1 MSIPP
6 NSRHVKPPR
15 RYDSTRRR
23 AQAAQTRQDILKA
36 ALQLFLEGGYAGT
49 TINDVAAAAGVAVE
63 TIYRGFGSKA
73 ALFKGVME
81 AAIAGG
87 AARAAIPP
95 EERPVVR
102 AMIAE
107 QNPRRVLELHA
118 ATQPG
123 IHARAGPLYR
133 VLMEAAAADPEV
145 ADVWNQLEAQRL
157 TGMRRIAEQL
167 KNGGGIRQEL
177 SVEEAG
183 DILWTVNSLAV
194 YNLLVLQRAWSPER
208 YRDWIASTNTRALLP
223 GRRRPTPPNH
233 RLSVHARRRD

>member
-6 NSRHVKPPR
+6 NGRHVKPHR

-23 AQAAQTRQDILKA
+23 AQAAETRQDILKA
-36 ALQLFLEGGYAGT
+36 ALRLFLEGGYTRT

-73 ALFKGVME
+73 ALFKGVIE

-107 QNPRRVLELHA
+107 RNPRRVLEMHA
-118 ATQPG
+118 VTQHG
-123 IHARAGPLYR
+123 IHARSGPSYR
-133 VLMEAAAADPEV
+133 LLLAAVAADDAG
-145 ADVWNQLEAQRL
+145 ADGYDRVGE
-157 TGMRRIAEQL
+157 
-167 KNGGGIRQEL
+167 
-177 SVEEAG
+177 
-183 DILWTVNSLAV
+183 
-194 YNLLVLQRAWSPER
+194 
-208 YRDWIASTNTRALLP
+208 
-223 GRRRPTPPNH
+223 
-233 RLSVHARRRD
+233 